1 MLVLGKCKQGH
12 LHQKDTNC
20 IPEHCIGN
28 DLHYQHRIFLFR
40 SRGILGPS
48 MHLDILLPR
57 IFYQAVH
64 KKTVKLTIAVRN
76 TAIGTHKCT
85 LRFHSIVIESFYTE
99 ISNAYFL
106 WYDIVSIEIAMSAN
120 KFVFVIEIN

>member
-12 LHQKDTNC
+12 LHRKDTNC
-20 IPEHCIGN
+20 ILEHCIGN
-28 DLHYQHRIFLFR
+28 DLHYQRMIVLFR
-40 SRGILGPS
+40 SKDTLDPS

-57 IFYQAVH
+57 NLLPSGL
-64 KKTVKLTIAVRN
+64 KTVKLTITVRN

-85 LRFHSIVIESFYTE
+85 LRFHSIVIKSFDAK

-106 WYDIVSIEIAMSAN
+106 WDNIVSIEIAMSAN
-120 KFVFVIEIN
+120 KFFFVIQIN